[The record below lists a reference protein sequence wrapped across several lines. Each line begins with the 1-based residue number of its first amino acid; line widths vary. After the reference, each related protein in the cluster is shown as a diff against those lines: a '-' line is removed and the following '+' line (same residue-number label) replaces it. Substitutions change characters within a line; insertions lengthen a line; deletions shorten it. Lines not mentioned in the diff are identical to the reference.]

1 MSKLKEKAKE
11 CLHRGQLD
19 KALSFYSEALTV
31 CPSDAQLLTTRA
43 TTYLKLAEQKK
54 GTPLERKSMLELAL
68 KDSEAAITAD
78 STWLLGYYNK
88 AVSLAELDRKHQA
101 LAAAAVFNHL
111 SSGRDVPGVT
121 HRYGGLQIHIVENS
135 GKLHCVL
142 QCVKECEGV
151 NQVVLIKEGQYLL
164 EKSVEITQPI
174 VVVGQG
180 KVTVSCK
187 TGRPFH
193 FTQEYYVENVEICTG
208 CCDSQPELQGCTSS
222 DDTHPETLSLTTPSG
237 YEHTDVDPQCKV
249 N

>member
-19 KALSFYSEALTV
+19 MALSFYSEALTA
-31 CPSDAQLLTTRA
+31 CPSDSQLLTARA
-43 TTYLKLAEQKK
+43 TAYLKLAEQKK
-54 GTPLERKSMLELAL
+54 GTPLERKSMLERAL

-101 LAAAAVFNHL
+101 LAAAAVFKHL
-111 SSGRDVPGVT
+111 SSGRDIPGVT
-121 HRYGGLQIHIVENS
+121 RRYGGLQIHIVENS

-142 QCVKECEGV
+142 QCFKEREGV
-151 NQVVLIKEGQYLL
+151 NQVVLMKEGEYLL
-164 EKSVEITQPI
+164 EKSVEIAQPI

-193 FTQEYYVENVEICTG
+193 FTQEHYVENVELCAG
-208 CCDSQPELQGCTSS
+208 CDSQPELQDCASS
-222 DDTHPETLSLTTPSG
+222 DDTHPEVISLTTPSG
-237 YEHTDVDPQCKV
+237 YEHTDIDPECKV